1 MLFSVFQHG
10 HFCINNSYM
19 YMMERESW
27 PHVQLLLCFMFII
40 MSNACHCFMLCF
52 NYMLLIVGQKLLKA
66 CVVLL
71 LTCRLK
77 INIYLSIYL
86 SKSEEIRKRPNLLKF
101 TYIFQLTYMVHYKQ
115 RENWNYLA
123 KENITLSA
131 LSVRCRFTMCPSYPD
146 AILFSGGVT
155 CPWLGSVV
163 IIRFLSVFQ
172 NSVLKRL

>member
-1 MLFSVFQHG
+1 MCLQCSKLLHILLINIIIYNSSYAFLVLFSVFQHG

-27 PHVQLLLCFMFII
+27 PHVLLLLCFMFII

-77 INIYLSIYL
+77 INIYLIYL
-86 SKSEEIRKRPNLLKF
+86 S
-101 TYIFQLTYMVHYKQ
+101 
-115 RENWNYLA
+115 YLRVLA
-123 KENITLSA
+123 NA
-131 LSVRCRFTMCPSYPD
+131 LM
-146 AILFSGGVT
+146 
-155 CPWLGSVV
+155 
-163 IIRFLSVFQ
+163 
-172 NSVLKRL
+172 